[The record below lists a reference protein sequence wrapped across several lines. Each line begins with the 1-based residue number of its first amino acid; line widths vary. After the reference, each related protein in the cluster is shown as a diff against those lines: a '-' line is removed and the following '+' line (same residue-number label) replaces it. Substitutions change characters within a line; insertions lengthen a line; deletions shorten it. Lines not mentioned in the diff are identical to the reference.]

1 MKKIAQIILAV
12 AIVALVYVIYDQI
25 STPIK
30 FDDELKAKKAQVIDR
45 IKDIRTAQRAF
56 KSKYQRFTGSFDTL
70 TNFILQDTLELER
83 KIVDEDDSVAMAQ
96 LKKMG
101 KKNVEKF
108 KIAVIDTIFS
118 PKRLSKQDVEQL
130 RYIPGTDD
138 KAQYIME
145 AGIITTESKVVI
157 PIVEC
162 RAPYKM
168 FLDTVAYRQEI
179 INLIDDEVNN
189 FNRYPGVKFG
199 SMEQVTGSNTPQ
211 ATNKVS
217 IQLTLDGHS
226 FSAHGLDGEFP
237 GEEPV
242 EAELLTARTMLVP
255 EEVLGTGDAG
265 TLLAAN
271 GMAPAAEERAVCSLP
286 VQGIVAVM
294 AAHREALRQ
303 VEEKLGDR
311 IRYTTPLLREVQA
324 GTPTV
329 WAYRTA
335 GLLYIKVYDGSL
347 RFAGVIPAPDTADV
361 CYFTERLEKEFAL
374 KSCELRISGDDAK
387 ACGKLL
393 KGYFKRI
400 VCE

>member
-130 RYIPGTDD
+130 RYIPGTDN
-138 KAQYIME
+138 KSEFIME
-145 AGIITTESKVVI
+145 AGYATASGVVV

-162 RAPYKM
+162 RAPYKA
-168 FLDTVAYRQEI
+168 FLDTVAYRQEV
-179 INLIDDEVNN
+179 INLIDEEENIYT
-189 FNRYPGVKFG
+189 RYAGIKFG
-199 SMEQVTGSNTPQ
+199 SME
-211 ATNKVS
+211 
-217 IQLTLDGHS
+217 
-226 FSAHGLDGEFP
+226 
-237 GEEPV
+237 
-242 EAELLTARTMLVP
+242 
-255 EEVLGTGDAG
+255 
-265 TLLAAN
+265 AAN
-271 GMAPAAEERAVCSLP
+271 N
-286 VQGIVAVM
+286 
-294 AAHREALRQ
+294 EAGNW
-303 VEEKLGDR
+303 ED
-311 IRYTTPLLREVQA
+311 
-324 GTPTV
+324 
-329 WAYRTA
+329 
-335 GLLYIKVYDGSL
+335 
-347 RFAGVIPAPDTADV
+347 
-361 CYFTERLEKEFAL
+361 
-374 KSCELRISGDDAK
+374 
-387 ACGKLL
+387 
-393 KGYFKRI
+393 
-400 VCE
+400 